1 MPSILIADDNAA
13 VRRGLR
19 TLLRRWSAFD
29 ITEAVDGLDAI
40 EKAKAQ
46 QPDLIIL
53 DLAMP
58 RMNGLDAARVLRAE
72 MGGVPIILFTM
83 FASSAPPSLL
93 EEAGINAVV
102 SKGDTSALLSHIES
116 MVPSRSK
123 NTPD

>member
-1 MPSILIADDNAA
+1 MPSILIADDSAA

-19 TLLRRWSAFD
+19 KLLQRWPILD
-29 ITEAVDGLDAI
+29 ICEAVDGLDAI
-40 EKAKAQ
+40 EKAKTQ

-72 MGGVPIILFTM
+72 MGRVPIILFTM
-83 FASSAPPSLL
+83 FASTASPSLL

-102 SKGDTSALLSHIES
+102 SKDDSLRVSE
-116 MVPSRSK
+116 
-123 NTPD
+123 PD